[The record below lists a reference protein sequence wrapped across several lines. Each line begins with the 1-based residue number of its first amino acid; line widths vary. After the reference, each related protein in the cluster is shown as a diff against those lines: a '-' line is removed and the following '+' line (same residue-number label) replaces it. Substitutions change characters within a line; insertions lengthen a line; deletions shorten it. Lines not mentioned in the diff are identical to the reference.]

1 MDVEPTRFQLRL
13 ALLAL
18 VLVFLLLAI
27 GAFSN
32 GLWVFLQGRF
42 WNDIVHRVGG
52 PMSFR
57 FYMQP
62 TMAVLAALL
71 DARRRAKAQAGGQ
84 RATPAS
90 HLRDSFIGSAR
101 ILLLGLVIDII
112 YQWKELQQF
121 YPGEAVVI
129 AIGLAFVPYLLCR
142 ALTYKSWN

>member
-18 VLVFLLLAI
+18 VLVLLLLVI

-32 GLWVFLQGRF
+32 GLLAFVQGRF
-42 WNDIVHRVGG
+42 WSDIVHRAGG
-52 PMSFR
+52 PLSFR

-71 DARRRAKAQAGGQ
+71 DARRRSKAQSGGEQ
-84 RATPAS
+84 ATLKS
-90 HLRDSFIGSAR
+90 HLRESFIGSAR
-101 ILLLGLVIDII
+101 ILLLGLVIDMI

-142 ALTYKSWN
+142 ALTYKS